1 MSQVAL
7 PQEDGDG
14 EAQSLGEGGSPG
26 MGHWAKA
33 SAAAM
38 GRGELTADAGREGR
52 GSSHQ
57 PVQFQGAH
65 VPPQSW

>member
-1 MSQVAL
+1 MAL

-14 EAQSLGEGGSPG
+14 EAQRLGGGGSPG

-33 SAAAM
+33 LAAAT
-38 GRGELTADAGREGR
+38 GWGELTANAGQEGR

-57 PVQFQGAH
+57 SVQFQGTH